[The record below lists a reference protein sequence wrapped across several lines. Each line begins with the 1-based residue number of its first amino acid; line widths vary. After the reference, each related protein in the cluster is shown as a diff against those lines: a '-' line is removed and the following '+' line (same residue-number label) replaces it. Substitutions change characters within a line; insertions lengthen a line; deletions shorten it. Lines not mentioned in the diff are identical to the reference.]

1 MAKEL
6 NPLKNNDVVEFVT
19 EIDQMF
25 VDSMP
30 DTRKFIRLALP
41 GEVDGRLPVLAMRF
55 IFQNDE
61 GALFK
66 GMIFP
71 PTGKYTVGDLNQLM
85 LINDCGLEGLFYKSY
100 KIKMDKDVKYTP
112 YQQCHQMFNG
122 VIDTVVLK
130 DHDQLPYKFWHH
142 CQDTGSISRSCDPFT
157 TKSGHDVLFFESKRV
172 DFEWTAIEECSRE
185 WKRIEEKYEKRVQ
198 SS

>member
-1 MAKEL
+1 M
-6 NPLKNNDVVEFVT
+6 KNNDVVEFVT

-41 GEVDGRLPVLAMRF
+41 GEVDGKLPVLAMRF

-71 PTGKYTVGDLNQLM
+71 PKGKYTVADLNQLM
-85 LINDCGLEGLFYKSY
+85 LIIFLPQYPDACIG
-100 KIKMDKDVKYTP
+100 DK
-112 YQQCHQMFNG
+112 
-122 VIDTVVLK
+122 
-130 DHDQLPYKFWHH
+130 
-142 CQDTGSISRSCDPFT
+142 
-157 TKSGHDVLFFESKRV
+157 GHPCP
-172 DFEWTAIEECSRE
+172 T
-185 WKRIEEKYEKRVQ
+185 
-198 SS
+198 

>member
-1 MAKEL
+1 MTKEPY
-6 NPLKNNDVVEFVT
+6 PLKNNDVVEFVT

-41 GEVDGRLPVLAMRF
+41 GEVDGKLPVLAMRF

-71 PTGKYTVGDLNQLM
+71 PKGKYSVADLNQLM

-100 KIKMDKDVKYTP
+100 KIKMDKDVKYEWW
-112 YQQCHQMFNG
+112 QQKEQIYRG
-122 VIDTVVLK
+122 IIDTVSYK
-130 DHDQLPYKFWHH
+130 DTKQLHGHIWH
-142 CQDTGSISRSCDPFT
+142 CIEDSGLLVPACNSLTA
-157 TKSGHDVLFFESKRV
+157 KSGHTVMFFESKRV
-172 DFEWTAIEECSRE
+172 DFESTYLKEYDRGFEEFLAF
-185 WKRIEEKYEKRVQ
+185 KKLGD
-198 SS
+198 